1 MGGENSREMTPGIYR
16 ARCCCVAVAMSS
28 SSAAVVAH
36 DTSRAFARECAELA
50 PPYAFRAFGKF
61 LDRSSDP
68 FFVGFYSVLRVF
80 CLSCLRRIVS
90 RLCGV
95 VFLPNSAAIS
105 CAGRHPSHSLPFFSH
120 L

>member
-1 MGGENSREMTPGIYR
+1 MTPGIYR

-68 FFVGFYSVLRVF
+68 FFVGFYSVLRMF
-80 CLSCLRRIVS
+80 CLS
-90 RLCGV
+90 
-95 VFLPNSAAIS
+95 
-105 CAGRHPSHSLPFFSH
+105 SLPPASVV
-120 L
+120 

>member
-1 MGGENSREMTPGIYR
+1 MTPGICR

-36 DTSRAFARECAELA
+36 YTSRAFARECAELA
-50 PPYAFRAFGKF
+50 PPYLFRTFGKF
-61 LDRSSDP
+61 LDLSSDP

-80 CLSCLRRIVS
+80 SLSSRSPASVVQYLDSVVLCSFLILRLSPER
-90 RLCGV
+90 
-95 VFLPNSAAIS
+95 
-105 CAGRHPSHSLPFFSH
+105 GRHPSPSLPFFPH